1 LAKIMNPDAVLELF
15 EKTGALLHGHFLLSS
30 GLHSRQYFQCAKVL
44 QYPPFAEQLCSEIA
58 AHFAKSNIAAV
69 AAPALGGIIVA
80 HETARHLS
88 EPDPLRGNTRAI
100 FTEREGGSM
109 ALRRGFEIQKGERVL
124 VVEDV
129 ITTGGSLAE
138 VIALV
143 KALGGE
149 IAGAACIVD
158 RSGGRADLGVEV
170 FSLIQLNI
178 ETMPPERCALCR
190 QGAPLVKP
198 GSRTISDG

>member
-1 LAKIMNPDAVLELF
+1 MNPDAVLKLF
-15 EKTGALLHGHFLLSS
+15 ETTGALLHGHFLLSS

-44 QYPPFAEQLCSEIA
+44 QYPKFAEQLCAQIA
-58 AHFAKSNIAAV
+58 EHFVKHNISAV
-69 AAPALGGIIVA
+69 AAPAIGGIIVA
-80 HETARHLS
+80 HEIARSL
-88 EPDPLRGNTRAI
+88 NARAI

-109 ALRRGFEIQKGERVL
+109 ALRRGFEIKKGERLL

-129 ITTGGSLAE
+129 ITTGGSVAE

-143 KALGGE
+143 KSLGGDV
-149 IAGAACIVD
+149 AGAACIVD
-158 RSGGRADLGVEV
+158 RSGGRAELGVEL

-178 ETMPPERCALCR
+178 ETTPPERCELCR

-198 GSRTISDG
+198 GSRKISDG